1 MPCFHPKNA
10 WTTPG
15 GAIFFAAPPVNHWA
29 KNITTQIQIPC
40 YNCRGCL
47 KAHAQAWALRCR
59 LELQRH
65 EAASFTTLTYAEKY
79 KPPTLSK
86 QHLSLYIKRLRAAIL
101 RSWKRE
107 EHTNDEQPP
116 QIKFFASGEYGEHRR
131 RPHYH
136 LLLYSIL
143 PSAKEI
149 QECWKYGFTESDIVT
164 TERVSYCAGYTDKKA
179 DQRYR
184 AALPHDAISSDGEP
198 YRYQPPFIQMSRNPG
213 IGAYARDNYTQSW
226 QLYAIKDGH
235 KMTVPRYLKQGWKYT
250 ATDEEIANNKAAL
263 LKHALTRNTTYEQL
277 EAAEKIAEAQHNIT
291 SSKRPY

>member
-15 GAIFFAAPPVNHWA
+15 GAIFFAAPPVTHWA

-59 LELQRH
+59 MEAQRYEH
-65 EAASFTTLTYAEKY
+65 TTFATLTYADKY
-79 KPPTLSK
+79 KPPTLSR
-86 QHLSLYIKRLRAAIL
+86 QHLSLYLKRLRAAIA
-101 RSWKRE
+101 RATEGEITTK
-107 EHTNDEQPP
+107 
-116 QIKFFASGEYGEHRR
+116 IKFFASGEYGEHRR
-131 RPHYH
+131 RAHYH
-136 LLLYSIL
+136 LLLFGIPHWSPL
-143 PSAKEI
+143 I
-149 QECWKYGFTESDIVT
+149 QKTWKYGFTEADIVT
-164 TERVSYCAGYTDKKA
+164 LDRISYCAGYTDKKA

-184 AALPHDAISSDGEP
+184 AALPYNAISSDGEP

-213 IGAYARDNYTQSW
+213 IAAYARDNYTKSW

-235 KMTVPRYLKQGWKYT
+235 KMAVPRYLKQGWKYT